1 MRINVILDRVQ
12 QKPFQ
17 PFTLYLAD
25 GRSFEIRHRET
36 LALLKTAVYLML
48 VEEQRMIVIDPLLII
63 TMEWNN
69 AEGVSL
75 PSSMKP
81 RQREFDDDDQQSE
94 D

>member
-1 MRINVILDRVQ
+1 MRINIILERVQ

-25 GRSFEIRHRET
+25 GRSFEVRHRET
-36 LALLKTAVYLML
+36 LALLKTAVYFML
-48 VEEQRMIVIDPLLII
+48 VEEQRMIVIDPLLVV
-63 TMEWNN
+63 TMEWSN
-69 AEGVSL
+69 AEGSSL

-81 RQREFDDDDQQSE
+81 RQREFDGEDQESE